1 MKIIVAIDSLK
12 GSLSGLEAG
21 TAARDGI
28 LSASPMSD
36 VKIFPL
42 ADGGEGTCQAIIAVL
57 GGELKSVDV

>member
-12 GSLSGLEAG
+12 GSLTSLEAG

-28 LSASPMSD
+28 LAASPKST

-42 ADGGEGTCQAIIAVL
+42 ADGGEVGSQLHST
-57 GGELKSVDV
+57 